1 MATVNSS
8 LFDLK
13 QLKDFSSCLLKLV
26 NLRSRQRKENNS
38 AKNSVRLINELFREI
53 NEKKV
58 RNEKL
63 KSRLK
68 GFIFNIKSHKS
79 YNFNGFEFVKET
91 LNIKRNVVEADRKM
105 PNRKVFYS
113 TLNKT
118 ENLIRANL
126 FGKRT
131 RRNQIESEQSI
142 ENLIAIRFEF
152 IKNTLKTLKIC

>member
-1 MATVNSS
+1 MNFNKLVCIKIKEDKVVFNSTLATVNSS

-63 KSRLK
+63 KSRIK
-68 GFIFNIKSHKS
+68 GFIF
-79 YNFNGFEFVKET
+79 
-91 LNIKRNVVEADRKM
+91 
-105 PNRKVFYS
+105 
-113 TLNKT
+113 
-118 ENLIRANL
+118 
-126 FGKRT
+126 
-131 RRNQIESEQSI
+131 
-142 ENLIAIRFEF
+142 
-152 IKNTLKTLKIC
+152 